1 MKRGKLY
8 KAGASKIDRAKTYTL
23 GEAVKLMRGA
33 AHAKFDETIEAT
45 VRLGVDPKKADQ
57 MVRGTTVLPHGTGKK
72 VKVLVLTKGDK
83 AKEAEEA
90 GADMI
95 GAEEYVEKIQGGWS
109 DVDVIIATPDMMGQ
123 VGKLGK
129 ILGPKK
135 LMPNPKSGTVTMEI
149 AKAVKAVKAGKIEY
163 RTDKTANIQVGLGKM
178 SFSDQQIEENARSFF
193 AAIVRAKPASAKG
206 AYVRNASMCSTMGPG
221 IKLDPNEILAMG
233 KTESR

>member
-1 MKRGKLY
+1 MKRGKKY
-8 KAGASKIDRAKTYTL
+8 KEAAKKLEDGKTYTL
-23 GEAVKLMRGA
+23 GDAVKLLRQM
-33 AHAKFDETIEAT
+33 AHAKFDETVEAS

-72 VKVLVLTKGDK
+72 IKVLVLTKGEK

-90 GADMI
+90 GADMV
-95 GAEEYVEKIQGGWS
+95 GAEDYIEKIQAGWA

-135 LMPNPKSGTVTMEI
+135 LMPNPKSGTVTVDL

-163 RTDKTANIQVGLGKM
+163 RVDKTANIQVGLGKV
-178 SFSDQQIEENARSFF
+178 SFTDDQLVENLKTFF
-193 AAIVRAKPASAKG
+193 GAIMKAKPSTAKG
-206 AYVRNASMCSTMGPG
+206 AYLKNATISSTMGPG
-221 IKLDPNEILAMG
+221 IKLDPVEILTLG
-233 KTESR
+233 K